1 MNVEFSALIKDTLDF
16 NTVAAAYGLEF
27 NRMGFARCPFHNEK
41 TASFKIKNHRMAH
54 CFGCGWSGDI
64 IDFTGRLFNLDFK
77 QSMQKL
83 VSDFNLPITLNR
95 KMTLRETRDITAAYN
110 AAVAERKR
118 RKQAEEEKQKR
129 YDNLLWVYATL
140 DRWKREFKPKSPSDP
155 LDERYVIACKEL
167 DGAAYRL
174 MLYS

>member
-1 MNVEFSALIKDTLDF
+1 MNVEFSTLIKDTLDF

-110 AAVAERKR
+110 AAVTERKR

-140 DRWKREFKPKSPSDP
+140 DRWKRELKPKSPSDP

>member
-1 MNVEFSALIKDTLDF
+1 MNVEFSALIKNTLDF

-64 IDFTGRLFNLDFK
+64 IDFTGKLFNLNFK

-140 DRWKREFKPKSPSDP
+140 DRWKREFKPRSPSDS

-167 DGAAYRL
+167 DGAGYRL